1 MNPTLQHRSAL
12 AVFILTVVT
21 FGIYS
26 IVWYAKTRG
35 ELNRNGAHAMT
46 TWWILVPFSMFW
58 YGWSLAKGISHIT
71 GLGIGGN
78 YVLLLLLGNL
88 GQAIVQARINGAVS
102 ANAQAAVTQQAPV
115 MVTPPV

>member
-26 IVWYAKTRG
+26 VIWYAKTRG
-35 ELNRNGAHAMT
+35 DVNRNGAHAIT

-58 YGWSLAKGISHIT
+58 YGWSLAKGISLVT

-102 ANAQAAVTQQAPV
+102 ANALGAFGQQVPVAVTPLV
-115 MVTPPV
+115 